1 MRIGDV
7 GRVVVEGR
15 ESADRAAHDGH
26 RMRIPTVAREKA
38 AHLLVHHGVARDAG
52 VEVLLLRS
60 RRQFAVQQ
68 QIAGFQEVALFG
80 QLLDREAAMQQ
91 HALVTIDIGDL
102 GFAGGCRRETRVV
115 SEGAGVL
122 IQRGDIDDAR
132 PDRAFPD
139 REFDLFV
146 AKCHC
151 SAFFRHTDPPK
162 TCGWGRLDAPRG

>member
-7 GRVVVEGR
+7 GRVVVKGR

-26 RMRIPTVAREKA
+26 RMRVAAVAGKEA

-52 VEVLLLRS
+52 IEIFLLCR
-60 RRQFAVQQ
+60 RRQFAVKQ

-80 QLLDREAAMQQ
+80 ELFDGEATVQENTF
-91 HALVTIDIGDL
+91 VTVDIGDL
-102 GFAGGCRRETRVV
+102 GFAGGRRRETRVV
-115 SEGAGVL
+115 SEGARVFV
-122 IQRGDIDDAR
+122 QRADIDDAR

-162 TCGWGRLDAPRG
+162 TCGWGR